1 MVPTPPASADDSDR
15 DQRWALYRET
25 VGQRIRTLRLQ
36 ENLTQ
41 ESLALEAG
49 MSRDNLIKVEH
60 GRRGITFERLYDLAS
75 ALGVPVSH
83 LLPDINHH

>member
-1 MVPTPPASADDSDR
+1 MVSTPPASIDDSDR

-25 VGQRIRTLRLQ
+25 VGRQIRSLRLR
-36 ENLTQ
+36 ENLSQ

-60 GRRGITFERLYDLAS
+60 GRRSITFERIYDLAS

-83 LLPDINHH
+83 LLPDIDQH